1 MNMQV
6 HVNKGFLGR
15 RHSSDGL
22 DSGFSP
28 ISPGDY
34 LANFNPEAGLVIVN
48 HRGDAA
54 YLKLALFEEKIA
66 KGELVVIEI

>member
-1 MNMQV
+1 MQV

-15 RHSSDGL
+15 RHSNDGL

-34 LANFNPEAGLVIVN
+34 FANFNSNDGLCIVKPV
-48 HRGDAA
+48 GEAA
-54 YLKLALFEEKIA
+54 YLQLSQFEEKIA
-66 KGELVVIEI
+66 LGDLVVLAT

>member
-1 MNMQV
+1 MQV

-22 DSGFSP
+22 ESGFSP

-34 LANFNPEAGLVIVN
+34 LANFNSDDGLCIVKPV
-48 HRGDAA
+48 GEDA
-54 YLKLALFEEKIA
+54 YLKLSQFEEKIA
-66 KGELVVIEI
+66 LGELVVLAT